1 MAYTECSSD
10 GAKPALI
17 CEAHGQGL
25 ASCLDVDGDE
35 GSELTAKGVSREEEE
50 VRAGAVW
57 KPQYIFQEARAVA
70 FQGMKLTWGVRGD
83 AESILQACEYALLFH
98 FQLLFHSGVSG

>member
-10 GAKPALI
+10 GSKPALI

-35 GSELTAKGVSREEEE
+35 GSELAKGVSREEEE
-50 VRAGAVW
+50 IRAGAVW
-57 KPQYIFQEARAVA
+57 EPQYIFQEARAVA
-70 FQGMKLTWGVRGD
+70 LQSIKLVWGVRGD
-83 AESILQACEYALLFH
+83 AKSILQACEDALFFQ
-98 FQLLFHSGVSG
+98 FQLLFHSGVTG